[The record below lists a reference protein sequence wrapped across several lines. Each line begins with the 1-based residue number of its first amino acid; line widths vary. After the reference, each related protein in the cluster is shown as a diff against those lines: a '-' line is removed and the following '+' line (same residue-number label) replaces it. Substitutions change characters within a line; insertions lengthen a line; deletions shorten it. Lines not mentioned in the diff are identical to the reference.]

1 MMMRKKIRVIMYKE
15 VDLFLN
21 TLIVATHGFIK
32 KAQKTPQKE
41 ICKADTIRRQYFE
54 AKKLRYGK

>member
-1 MMMRKKIRVIMYKE
+1 MYKE